1 MDVYKCKNM
10 GWGENMAQNCVRCG
24 KKINIFSEY
33 KCKDGSFCSDC
44 LGDLN
49 KVILDSL
56 ACFTSDQV
64 SDLLLLRERND
75 KILADDALEKL
86 LKKRRYWISELE
98 KNKLELNK
106 IEKDFKKNY
115 DNETRERN
123 NALRK
128 CDWEFERFKKDNK
141 GKISAIQIQN
151 HNEFR
156 QTMADNYEENLK
168 DLQELYHFDKEA
180 MKEFYEEANE
190 NVKKTNDELNEFIK
204 LMQQRADELKEIDN
218 SAKIEAEE
226 NIQGELES
234 IKEAAMERA
243 LEEARNDAKIKAAN
257 QARIEAEEKIKEE
270 LEEIKAKAE
279 QKALEEAKAKAE
291 LLEKENATKQLEKE
305 ERERQKAQAKA
316 ERARNP
322 THLAIISLVCAILSW
337 LAIITVIPAFALAV
351 AAIVTG
357 IRGLKSSR
365 KKMAIAGTILGVLL
379 IALYAAILIFAA

>member
-1 MDVYKCKNM
+1 
-10 GWGENMAQNCVRCG
+10 MAQNCVRCG